1 MEEAISQTNNVWT
14 DKYFAISMG
23 SIIILFGFAHWGTVA
38 FRKYGPK
45 EPGKLL
51 GDTIRAYRSVRRVL
65 DTVILGKSLDKWLL
79 YLTYWAI
86 DLILVLTRLD
96 LTDLGEV
103 AKRMGWISVANFVL
117 LVFLALRNTPL
128 APLSGQSYE
137 KLRPLH
143 RVAGYTCIVSSIV
156 HGILYLKEGA
166 ETGYLMLMRGREDLA
181 GALAGL
187 SMVIIGLSTISW
199 FARRYYE
206 AFYIIHVVLFMVIV
220 ILVGMHRPDLAT
232 STLAIIIFI
241 ACMWLSDRFLRALK
255 LSWNFCGNNATL
267 VPMQDGAVRV
277 KLQRGLN
284 CSPGSHAFLWMPS
297 IRLLETHPFTMVSTN
312 PVEFLIRRYDGY
324 THDLYKLAHERP
336 GCVVR
341 CSVDGGYGQVPDFMD
356 FDKIILVAGGSGA
369 TFTFAIAINLIRQ
382 CAAANVTKSIDFIWT
397 VKYTSSLKW
406 FQDELRELQDNH
418 FVNLFIHVSQ
428 DDTAD
433 DSSSGETTPVGS
445 DIEKGRNKT
454 TQSSEY
460 MSCIRRG
467 RPNIAD
473 LVASGVSRCPPHYQV
488 GVGACGPMKILE
500 GTRKATSQRAFDHG
514 PSITLHTEEFEW

>member
-23 SIIILFGFAHWGTVA
+23 SIMILFGFFHWGNVA
-38 FRKYGPK
+38 FRKYRSK
-45 EPGKLL
+45 KRGKLL
-51 GDTIRAYRSVRRVL
+51 GDTIRIYRSVRRGL
-65 DTVILGKSLDKWLL
+65 DTVVLGKSLDKWLL

-96 LTDLGEV
+96 LTDLGEDLRGELRF
-103 AKRMGWISVANFVL
+103 ASLPCPSKYTSRALIRSV
-117 LVFLALRNTPL
+117 LREATSP
-128 APLSGQSYE
+128 PQM
-137 KLRPLH
+137 
-143 RVAGYTCIVSSIV
+143 SSVV

-187 SMVIIGLSTISW
+187 LMVIIGLSTISW

-255 LSWNFCGNNATL
+255 LTWNFCGNNATL
-267 VPMQDGAVRV
+267 IPMQDGAVRV
-277 KLQRGLN
+277 KLQRGLK

-312 PVEFLIRRYDGY
+312 PVEFLIRQYDGY

-336 GCVVR
+336 GCVVK
-341 CSVDGGYGQVPDFMD
+341 CSVDGGYGQVPNFMD

-369 TFTFAIAINLIRQ
+369 TFTFAIAIDLLRQ

-397 VKYTSSLKW
+397 VRYTSSLKW

-418 FVNLFIHVSQ
+418 LVNLFIHVSQ
-428 DDTAD
+428 DDTTD
-433 DSSSGETTPVGS
+433 DNSSRGTTPVNS
-445 DIEKGRNKT
+445 DIEKGRKEAT
-454 TQSSEY
+454 HSLEY
-460 MSCIRRG
+460 MSFVRRG

-473 LVASGVSRCPPHYQV
+473 LVASGISRCPPHYQV
-488 GVGACGPMKILE
+488 GVGACGPTKILK
-500 GTRKATSQRAFDHG
+500 GTREATAEKAFDNG
-514 PSITLHTEEFEW
+514 PSITLHAETRGDAL